1 MTLQARRASLTRL
14 AIGLLCLLLL
24 SACATTQSVSEA
36 AQAEDPWEQTNRQIH
51 AFNQTA
57 DRYVLRPIA
66 VAYTT
71 VVPRPVR
78 RGVNNVFTNLLSPV
92 SIVNLLLQGR
102 GRDAGEQTGRFLI
115 NTIYGVGGLWDV
127 ASDGNL
133 PDHTTDLGL
142 TLAQWGWQESR
153 FVMLPL
159 LGPSTVRDGSA
170 WPADR
175 WIDPTWHR
183 YVQRVGWSVPAVSV
197 VNTRAN
203 LLPLDEQLESAFD
216 SYSFLRDSWLQRRQF
231 QIQGESTELPDYD
244 AFLDELDDF

>member
-1 MTLQARRASLTRL
+1 MIASAWRGHLARLSGV
-14 AIGLLCLLLL
+14 AICLLVL

-36 AQAEDPWEQTNRQIH
+36 THPDDPWEETNRQIH
-51 AFNQTA
+51 AFNMTA
-57 DRYVLRPIA
+57 DRYVLRPAA

-71 VVPRPVR
+71 VLPRPVR
-78 RGVNNVFTNLLSPV
+78 RGVNNIFTNLRSPI

-127 ASDGNL
+127 ASHNDL

-142 TLAQWGWQESR
+142 TLAHWGWEESR

-159 LGPSTVRDGSA
+159 LGPSTVRDGSS
-170 WPADR
+170 WPGDR
-175 WIDPTWHR
+175 AIDPSWR
-183 YVQRVGWSVPAVSV
+183 LRQEAGWTVPVVSV

-216 SYSFLRDSWLQRRQF
+216 SYTFLRDSWLQRRQF
-231 QIQGESTELPDYD
+231 QIHGEETQLPDYD